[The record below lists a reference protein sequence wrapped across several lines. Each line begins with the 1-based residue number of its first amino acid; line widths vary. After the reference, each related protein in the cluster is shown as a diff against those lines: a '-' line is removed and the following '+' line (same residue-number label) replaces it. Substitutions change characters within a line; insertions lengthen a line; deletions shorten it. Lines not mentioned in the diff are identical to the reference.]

1 MQVMS
6 MGAHSFLWLLT
17 LWGKLCTE
25 FKNKPRPL
33 SHNNASRKTV
43 KQILSVTVR
52 INGPKGVKGELRFLC
67 KLFSGSW
74 TVLGA
79 W

>member
-17 LWGKLCTE
+17 LWDGLCAE
-25 FKNKPRPL
+25 FKNKPRAL
-33 SHNNASRKTV
+33 SHNNASRRTV

-52 INGPKGVKGELRFLC
+52 KNGPKGVKGELRFLC
-67 KLFSGSW
+67 ILFSVSW